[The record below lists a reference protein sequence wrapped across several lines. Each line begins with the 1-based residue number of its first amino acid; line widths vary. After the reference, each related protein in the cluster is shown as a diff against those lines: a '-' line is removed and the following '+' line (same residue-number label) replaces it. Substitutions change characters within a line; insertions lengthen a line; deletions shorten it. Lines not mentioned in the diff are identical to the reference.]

1 MAEWVKVFFEVIL
14 ILANIAFGIWIVLAL
29 MAQMRYL
36 KLNQQTEKYSLY
48 MRLATLLIVVAILAI
63 IFYIAQV
70 YGATFK
76 R

>member
-1 MAEWVKVFFEVIL
+1 VAEWVKVFFEVIL